1 MRAPDSAPL
10 HIWVIDDHPL
20 YRDALSALM
29 QARLNAQ
36 VKTFCSVSEALANR
50 WPDTPDLIT
59 VDFNLQ
65 GSATGVQALLLLRQE
80 LPAATRLV
88 SHSAVEDPGCVQ
100 AAIQAGAQAF
110 ISKTVHPERLVQEL
124 ERLLLNPETA
134 PFWMRADVPEPVPVP
149 PGWAFTERQ
158 RDIIRMMLQGKS
170 NKEMALELALAEITV
185 KQHLSKIFEK
195 LGVASRTQ
203 AIAKLH
209 RPFD

>member
-1 MRAPDSAPL
+1 MSAPDPRPL
-10 HIWVIDDHPL
+10 TVWLIDDHPL
-20 YRDALSALM
+20 YRDALAALL

-36 VKTFCSVSEALANR
+36 VTTFCGVDDVLAH
-50 WPDTPDLIT
+50 PPLGAPDLMV

-65 GSATGVQALLLLRQE
+65 GSTTGVQALLVLRQQF
-80 LPAATRLV
+80 PTTARLV

-110 ISKTVHPERLVQEL
+110 ISKTVHPERLVSEL
-124 ERLLLNPETA
+124 DRLLQSTDAA
-134 PFWMRADVPEPVPVP
+134 PFWMKADAPDPVSAPAD
-149 PGWAFTERQ
+149 WSFTSRQ
-158 RDIIRMMLQGKS
+158 RDIVRLVLLGQS
-170 NKEMALELALAEITV
+170 NKEMAQQLALAEITV